1 MPNLTTCGTW
11 RRENNKNRHGFNSQ
25 FVHHFSMASGES
37 SSHLQL
43 GVRMPFMP
51 FANPTW
57 LVMEKSPLFS
67 TKKGTTSTN
76 WSNRP
81 CSSNFHGYVSLPE
94 GMINLCITLLGVL
107 WFKHG
112 AGRQWEENTSHHFG
126 DFFKWILWECM
137 GLLWHLKNKH
147 CIL

>member
-94 GMINLCITLLGVL
+94 GIILYPGLFWWKQTLPIWHWSMPVAKCSHLQV
-107 WFKHG
+107 WDERSVKPESNFNHSYVV
-112 AGRQWEENTSHHFG
+112 NT
-126 DFFKWILWECM
+126 C
-137 GLLWHLKNKH
+137 
-147 CIL
+147 